1 VDKTADK
8 MLDKIVA
15 LFGEER
21 EPGPRFEGLHQL
33 ITTGHR
39 PLSSAHVDF
48 EREETY
54 GPEGIDIVAALRDIY
69 DRLVRQAYREEGVR
83 LSLAQ
88 VTGLTLAEVA
98 ERLLEYRRR
107 TPRRVLDY
115 YLRYGDWP
123 PTRPSNCRAR
133 RGIRVAYA
141 GVDTLFP
148 EVRSALEGLGSED
161 EDDG

>member
-1 VDKTADK
+1 MALSE
-8 MLDKIVA
+8 LDKIVE
-15 LFGEER
+15 LFEQDPESFPSLHAFAERGEVR
-21 EPGPRFEGLHQL
+21 EPGRFEGLERV

-39 PLSSAHVDF
+39 PPSSAHVDF

-69 DRLVRQAYREEGVR
+69 DRLVRRAYREEGVR

-115 YLRYGDWP
+115 YLHYGDWP
-123 PTRPSNCRAR
+123 PTRPSN
-133 RGIRVAYA
+133 
-141 GVDTLFP
+141 
-148 EVRSALEGLGSED
+148 
-161 EDDG
+161 